1 MRIIFIGGGNMTRAI
16 VTGLLA
22 THRANLY
29 VVDRK
34 EASCLAFQQD
44 FNIQASTALPAPIL
58 ASDVVIL
65 AVKPLQMAAAA
76 ASLATAT
83 HPEHP
88 PLVISIAAGVYTK
101 TLSRWLGH
109 QRLVRVMPN
118 TPATIG
124 LGISG
129 VFSSPSITASD
140 TQLACQIMQ
149 AVGATVQVSQEAD
162 IDSITALSGSG
173 PAYVFYM
180 MESLMAAARAYGFGA
195 ETAQQLV
202 SATFKGAVALAEQS
216 SDELAVLRQKV
227 TSPKGTTE
235 AALRCFEQ
243 EGLADVLKKGTD
255 AARERAVAIGLEL
268 DLS

>member
-1 MRIIFIGGGNMTRAI
+1 MRIIFIGGGNMSRAI

-44 FNIQASTALPAPIL
+44 FNIQASTTLPAPIL
-58 ASDVVIL
+58 ASDVIVL

-76 ASLATAT
+76 ASLAAA

-243 EGLADVLKKGTD
+243 EGLADVLKKGAD
-255 AARERAVAIGLEL
+255 AARARAAAIGLEL

>member
-16 VTGLLA
+16 VSGLIP
-22 THRANLY
+22 THRVKLY

-34 EASCLAFQQD
+34 KATCFAFQQE
-44 FNIQASTALPAPIL
+44 FNIQAGTILPDPIL
-58 ASDVVIL
+58 ENDVIVL
-65 AVKPLQMAAAA
+65 AVKPLQMAAASA
-76 ASLATAT
+76 ILASAI
-83 HPEHP
+83 HPKNP
-88 PLVISIAAGVYTK
+88 PLVISIAAGVYIK

-109 QRLVRVMPN
+109 HRLVRVMPN

-129 VFSSPSITASD
+129 VFSSPSIAAND
-140 TQLACQIMQ
+140 TELACQIMQ
-149 AVGATVQVSQEAD
+149 TVGKTVQVRHEED

-180 MESLMAAARAYGFGA
+180 MESLIMAAKSYGFEA
-195 ETAQQLV
+195 ETAQQLIL
-202 SATFKGAVALAEQS
+202 ATFKGAVALAEQS
-216 SDELAVLRQKV
+216 ADELAVLRQKV

-243 EGLADVLKKGTD
+243 EGLAVVLKKGAD
-255 AARERAVAIGLEL
+255 AARSKAKAIGLEL